1 MIKIRLTCVKLSW
14 SCTFIPD
21 VIQNILPKFCL
32 NYVDSPRKGTNR
44 DWELFLC
51 MCPRKWMW
59 RYPWLWRLQAGEMFR
74 SGKYSKRTHFD
85 NTWSSYVASSPRSSV
100 RVIKHVLCDPNILNT
115 IVSSYSGWKATRIH
129 CLCKLCQDCV
139 SSIVSMTGKVHDF
152 PGVSINATMNYEFP
166 PARKSFHNFSHN

>member
-1 MIKIRLTCVKLSW
+1 MIKIRLTCVKLSR

-21 VIQNILPKFCL
+21 VLQNILPKFCL
-32 NYVDSPRKGTNR
+32 NYVDSSRKGTNR

-85 NTWSSYVASSPRSSV
+85 IRFHSQEWAKVSQAGVGSCLINPHFNPSSP
-100 RVIKHVLCDPNILNT
+100 KTLILYGKLRWSDVPKNGFFT
-115 IVSSYSGWKATRIH
+115 SCRLQLEGLIATLGCEDR
-129 CLCKLCQDCV
+129 
-139 SSIVSMTGKVHDF
+139 
-152 PGVSINATMNYEFP
+152 
-166 PARKSFHNFSHN
+166 